1 MYNTNLIVNY
11 IIKDG
16 DDGDTNYRKQILEF
30 LDLEMYNDSVPKK
43 IDVLYEKY
51 KTNSIIKEIIPH
63 VKTHLEQRWPF
74 EMDGKTIFLFLFS
87 FDYFYLFYPIISC
100 LIDSKE
106 VNRALV
112 DELIIKIKSNINTK
126 K

>member
-16 DDGDTNYRKQILEF
+16 DEGDTNYRKQILEF

-74 EMDGKTIFLFLFS
+74 EMDEKTIFLFLFS

>member
-74 EMDGKTIFLFLFS
+74 EMDEKTIFLFLFS

>member
-1 MYNTNLIVNY
+1 MYNTNLVVNY

-16 DDGDTNYRKQILEF
+16 DEGDTHYRKQILEF
-30 LDLEMYNDSVPKK
+30 LNLEMYNDNVSEK
-43 IDVLYEKY
+43 IDVLYEKH
-51 KTNSIIKEIIPH
+51 KTNDIIKEIIPH

-87 FDYFYLFYPIISC
+87 FDYFYLFYPIISS
-100 LIDSKE
+100 LIELKE
-106 VNRALV
+106 INRTLV
-112 DELIIKIKSNINTK
+112 DELIIKIKSNIKTK

>member
-74 EMDGKTIFLFLFS
+74 EMDEKTIFLFLFS

-100 LIDSKE
+100 LIFCKE
-106 VNRALV
+106 VNRVLV
-112 DELIIKIKSNINTK
+112 VELIIKIKSNINTK

>member
-51 KTNSIIKEIIPH
+51 KTNSSIKEIIPH

-74 EMDGKTIFLFLFS
+74 EMDEKTIFLFLFS

>member
-1 MYNTNLIVNY
+1 MYNTNLVVNY

-16 DDGDTNYRKQILEF
+16 DEGDTHYRKQILEF
-30 LDLEMYNDSVPKK
+30 LNLEMYNDNVSEK
-43 IDVLYEKY
+43 IDVLYEKH
-51 KTNSIIKEIIPH
+51 KTNDIIKEIIPH

-87 FDYFYLFYPIISC
+87 FDYFYLFYPIISS
-100 LIDSKE
+100 LIELKE
-106 VNRALV
+106 INKASV
-112 DELIIKIKSNINTK
+112 DELIIKIKSNIKTK

>member
-74 EMDGKTIFLFLFS
+74 EMDEKTIFLFLFS

-100 LIDSKE
+100 IIDSKE
-106 VNRALV
+106 VNIALV
-112 DELIIKIKSNINTK
+112 YELIIKIKSNINTK

>member
-16 DDGDTNYRKQILEF
+16 DEGDTNYRKQILEF
-30 LDLEMYNDSVPKK
+30 LYLEMYNDSVPEK
-43 IDVLYEKY
+43 IDVLYENH

-63 VKTHLEQRWPF
+63 LKIYLEQRWPF
-74 EMDGKTIFLFLFS
+74 EMVKKRIFMFLFS

-112 DELIIKIKSNINTK
+112 DELIIKIKLNINTK

>member
-1 MYNTNLIVNY
+1 MYNTNLVVNY

-16 DDGDTNYRKQILEF
+16 DEGDTHYRKQILQF
-30 LDLEMYNDSVPKK
+30 LNLEMYNDNVSEK
-43 IDVLYEKY
+43 IDVLYEKH
-51 KTNSIIKEIIPH
+51 KTNDIIKEIIPH

-87 FDYFYLFYPIISC
+87 FDYFYLFYPIISS
-100 LIDSKE
+100 LIELKE
-106 VNRALV
+106 INKASV
-112 DELIIKIKSNINTK
+112 DELIIKIKSNIKTK

>member
-16 DDGDTNYRKQILEF
+16 DEGDTNYRKQILEF
-30 LDLEMYNDSVPKK
+30 LYLEMYNDSVTKK
-43 IDVLYEKY
+43 IDVLHEKH

>member
-16 DDGDTNYRKQILEF
+16 DEGDTNYRKQILEF
-30 LDLEMYNDSVPKK
+30 LYLEMYNDSVPEK
-43 IDVLYEKY
+43 IDVLYENH

-63 VKTHLEQRWPF
+63 LKIHLEQRWPF
-74 EMDGKTIFLFLFS
+74 EMVEKRIFMFLFS

-112 DELIIKIKSNINTK
+112 DELIIKIKSNIKTK

>member
-1 MYNTNLIVNY
+1 MYNTNLVVNY

-16 DDGDTNYRKQILEF
+16 DEGDTHYRKQILEF
-30 LDLEMYNDSVPKK
+30 LNLEMYNDNVSEK
-43 IDVLYEKY
+43 IDVLYEKH
-51 KTNSIIKEIIPH
+51 KTNDIIKEIIQH

-87 FDYFYLFYPIISC
+87 FDYFYLFYPIISS
-100 LIDSKE
+100 LIELKE
-106 VNRALV
+106 INRTLV
-112 DELIIKIKSNINTK
+112 DELIIKIKSNIKTK